1 MKQFYFIGIFTLIS
15 LTTFAQIKTGHF
27 GSNKTLDG
35 VVQPHVSHTTN
46 KWIKLAEL
54 TINGNWNSA
63 GITVDFFPRNPNHG
77 DSRQQLNVQFGNN
90 YGTGI
95 ESSYDISLVTFYGQ
109 QKTLKDVK
117 VIHTSGA
124 GVTNNKLSVWV
135 QIGISWLDYV
145 PIEVRTYGNV
155 TYEKTNQPCFTNIT
169 ETGTVYDLQSN
180 YTMAKKD
187 SSNGIYIP
195 VGAGTNEDAL
205 QGGVFLNP
213 KEDFPYR
220 RNDDIKR
227 FLTHY
232 GFGFHKPMGASI
244 KGGNGAYLAGYF
256 GVDIFTGGLSRLHV
270 GQTGNVGIGTTNPDQ
285 KLTVQGNV
293 NIGGTGNAVLRV
305 RHIEG
310 KHYQNANYDNLFLNY
325 RSGKDVYIGNTYN
338 DNLKANLFVT
348 GNVGIGTTNPKEK
361 LAVNGNIRAKE
372 VKVELENWPDY
383 VFEEDYA
390 LPSLSSVKAF
400 IVENG
405 HLPDIPSAEEINQR
419 K

>member
-1 MKQFYFIGIFTLIS
+1 MKQFYFIGIFSLIS

-54 TINGNWNSA
+54 TINGNWNPA

-77 DSRQQLNVQFGNN
+77 DSRQQLNVQFRNN

-187 SSNGIYIP
+187 NS
-195 VGAGTNEDAL
+195 GA
-205 QGGVFLNP
+205 V
-213 KEDFPYR
+213 
-220 RNDDIKR
+220 
-227 FLTHY
+227 
-232 GFGFHKPMGASI
+232 
-244 KGGNGAYLAGYF
+244 
-256 GVDIFTGGLSRLHV
+256 
-270 GQTGNVGIGTTNPDQ
+270 TTM
-285 KLTVQGNV
+285 
-293 NIGGTGNAVLRV
+293 
-305 RHIEG
+305 
-310 KHYQNANYDNLFLNY
+310 
-325 RSGKDVYIGNTYN
+325 
-338 DNLKANLFVT
+338 
-348 GNVGIGTTNPKEK
+348 EK
-361 LAVNGNIRAKE
+361 L
-372 VKVELENWPDY
+372 L
-383 VFEEDYA
+383 
-390 LPSLSSVKAF
+390 LPTSGTAQQQIEKHPPLARVCDACLS
-400 IVENG
+400 
-405 HLPDIPSAEEINQR
+405 
-419 K
+419 